1 MFDKGL
7 ALVLSSLLCAAFWL
21 LCNPGQ
27 AIAESDML
35 RVQPEMDISQQDSDQ
50 ERDLYPELR
59 NLGFAQALL
68 RKTEDFLPGSLAK
81 DRKEAL
87 LDFLVP
93 RAEDFVLSYS
103 EQGTHMQ
110 GNMLGMSMAV
120 KINTWALK
128 EFLQTWGTYYT
139 ADVNWE
145 YSLNLKGDWQEQ
157 DLMLLQTLQKIS
169 GLDRTN
175 SVLPKLELKRTKN
188 GEPWWQGRLQT
199 QDQEWT
205 RTADNLQEVW
215 RKLWGRF
222 FRQKEVQS
230 LVIQEYVLQAW
241 GWSGVNGIWEFDRNL
256 SAWDLVAKRPRIIQL
271 DLSRGQL
278 QASWEVQTGQQEEL
292 LKILQQEMSPRG
304 LEFALRRAEEYR
316 AEVIPAAAE

>member
-1 MFDKGL
+1 
-7 ALVLSSLLCAAFWL
+7 
-21 LCNPGQ
+21 
-27 AIAESDML
+27 ML

-292 LKILQQEMSPRG
+292 LKIL
-304 LEFALRRAEEYR
+304 
-316 AEVIPAAAE
+316 